1 MSMKIKKLLLKAR
14 KQVFGE
20 MLGNNASLFQGE
32 GFEFTELREYVY
44 GDDVRKIDWK
54 TTAKLGKPFI
64 KIYREERELNVV
76 TAVMMG
82 GSVYFGTVKQKSDI
96 MSELVALLGFSA
108 VKNSDLYSNVVFAD
122 KLYSISKPNKK
133 FFAIEDAV
141 RTLEKFDM
149 LGKKSDYKSFFD
161 TLYKRLKR
169 KSLLFIISDFVGD
182 IDMALLSKKHDVVAL
197 IVRDRFEENPKELGH
212 IRVLDMESSKS
223 FEGNIGKAELSA
235 YTKALDENDKKL
247 LAHFKKSSVRFTKIY
262 TDEEP
267 YLKLA
272 KLLGGR

>member
-1 MSMKIKKLLLKAR
+1 MTTKSKKLLLKAR

-20 MLGNNASLFQGE
+20 MLGNNVSLFQGE
-32 GFEFTELREYVY
+32 GFEFTELREYIY

-64 KIYREERELNVV
+64 RIYHKERELNVV

-82 GSVYFGTVKQKSDI
+82 GSSYFGTVRQKSEV
-96 MSELVALLGFSA
+96 MTELVALLGFSA
-108 VKNSDLYSNVVFAD
+108 VKNSDLFTNIIFAD
-122 KLYSISKPNKK
+122 RLYNMSKPNKK
-133 FFAIEDAV
+133 FFTIEDAISKI
-141 RTLEKFDM
+141 EAFKM
-149 LGKKSDYKSFFD
+149 LGKESNYQALTD

-182 IDMALLSKKHDVVAL
+182 INLSLLSKKHDVVAI
-197 IVRDRFEENPKELGH
+197 IVRDKFEEKPQELGFM
-212 IRVLDMESSKS
+212 RLMDMESGAS
-223 FEGNIGKAELSA
+223 FEGVVAGAELNS
-235 YTKALDENDKKL
+235 YERALVQNDEKL
-247 LAHFKKSSVRFTKIY
+247 FRHFKKNSVRYVKVY

-267 YLKLA
+267 YLKLV